1 MSLIRDYFKCLAE
14 PKLAKTAVRVALF
27 VGTMLFIINHG
38 AAVIQGQMSR
48 ERWISGLLTYIVP
61 YLVNIHGQFISRLER
76 N

>member
-1 MSLIRDYFKCLAE
+1 MSQIREYFQCLIE

-27 VGTMLFIINHG
+27 VGTLLFIINHG
-38 AAVIQGQMSR
+38 AALLQGQMSR

-61 YLVNIHGQFISRLER
+61 YLVNIHGQFISRLEK